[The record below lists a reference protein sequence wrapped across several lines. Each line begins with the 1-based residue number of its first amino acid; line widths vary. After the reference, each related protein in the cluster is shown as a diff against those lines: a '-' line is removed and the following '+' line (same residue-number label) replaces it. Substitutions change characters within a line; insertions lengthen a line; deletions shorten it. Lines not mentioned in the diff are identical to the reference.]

1 MGAQTWTAPGELFC
15 RSSRRAKSNKFPFHP
30 CPIPPLQKTK
40 KRKQQ
45 TKLHG
50 GVPLASE
57 SRRFGPG
64 VRRAGFWQGNTMSG
78 ALTTWGVW
86 LCPLVYPLRPTVKLK
101 CEGLVLFVVQEFTG
115 HERSYPTA
123 HTGHNTGHAAAA
135 VAGHAHKPFY
145 GARLRPWAG
154 RAREQVLVRGC
165 FCFWGWLWKKGVCC
179 FWGGRCSRPVYV
191 CGPTKHR
198 GSHYAHIA
206 IEKQRID
213 K

>member
-1 MGAQTWTAPGELFC
+1 MP
-15 RSSRRAKSNKFPFHP
+15 HP
-30 CPIPPLQKTK
+30 PPPPKKQKK
-40 KRKQQ
+40 IKQPQ
-45 TKLHG
+45 NRHG

-154 RAREQVLVRGC
+154 RAREQVLVRGG
-165 FCFWGWLWKKGVCC
+165 FFWGGGLGKNGVCC
-179 FWGGRCSRPVYV
+179 FLGRSLLEAGLCLRPDKAQGFAL
-191 CGPTKHR
+191 CPHCHR
-198 GSHYAHIA
+198 ATTNW
-206 IEKQRID
+206 
-213 K
+213 